1 MVPLLCEDRRYQYSD
16 CIIPDTKSKLRTKQS
31 GFATLLKL
39 HFSMGNF
46 ASYFNNALSQE
57 RLCEGLLPRGGVL
70 S

>member
-1 MVPLLCEDRRYQYSD
+1 MLALLFEDSRYQYSD
-16 CIIPDTKSKLRTKQS
+16 CIIPETKSELRTKQS

-57 RLCEGLLPRGGVL
+57 RLCEGLPPRDGVL